1 MNERLKVI
9 RKESGLTQKEFAERL
24 EVDQSLIAKWERGE
38 RPIPTAQIK
47 LICHE
52 FEIRPEWLRDGEG
65 EMEQPEPIYG
75 DRLVDYAIAVFEK
88 LSPVKQ
94 KAALIVLE
102 RTFER
107 GQWLRDPNDPFIEK
121 TRQRLL
127 GKNWRN
133 R

>member
-1 MNERLKVI
+1 MNERLKTL
-9 RKESGLTQKEFAERL
+9 RNEEGLTQKEFAEQL
-24 EVDQSLIAKWERGE
+24 GIDQPLVAMWEKGT

-52 FEIRPEWLRDGEG
+52 FEIRLEWLRDGEG
-65 EMEQPEPIYG
+65 EMEQPEPSYDDLLI
-75 DRLVDYAIAVFEK
+75 DNTIAAFKE
-88 LSPVKQ
+88 LSPAKQ
-94 KAALIVLE
+94 QAALVVLK
-102 RTFER
+102 RTIER